1 MSAKYDINPKLT
13 LVGAGPGDAEL
24 ISLKGIN
31 ALSSADVVLYD
42 ALVNNELLKYAPIH
56 AKKIFVGKRK
66 GSHSYSQDQIN
77 ALIVDYAFSHG
88 HVVRLK
94 GGDPFVFG
102 RGYEEVEYAESF
114 NIETAIVPGIS
125 SSVAVPA
132 LQRIPVTHRG
142 SSESFWVIAGTT
154 SSRKLSKDLETAA
167 QTSATVVVLMGLAK
181 LKEIVAIYS
190 RFGKGDLPVAVIQD
204 GSLPTENIA
213 VGSIDTI
220 VEEVRRENIL
230 SPAIIVIGEVV
241 RKNPYAEQQLKLE
254 NFLLN

>member
-1 MSAKYDINPKLT
+1 MSSDYEINPKLT

-42 ALVNNELLKYAPIH
+42 ALVNTELLKYAPIH

-66 GSHSYSQDQIN
+66 GKHSFTQDQIN
-77 ALIVDYAFSHG
+77 TLIVDYAFSHG

-102 RGYEEVEYAESF
+102 RGYEEVEYADTF
-114 NIETAIVPGIS
+114 NIETQIVPGIS

-154 SSRKLSKDLETAA
+154 SNRKLSQDLVTAA

-181 LKEIVAIYS
+181 LEEISEIYRS
-190 RFGKGDLPVAVIQD
+190 FGKGDVPVAVIQD

-220 VEEVRRENIL
+220 VEEVKREKIK
-230 SPAIIVIGEVV
+230 SPALIIIGEVV
-241 RKNPYAEQQLKLE
+241 RKNSYAAQQLKLE
-254 NFLLN
+254 NYLFN

>member
-1 MSAKYDINPKLT
+1 MKTKYEIHPKLT
-13 LVGAGPGDAEL
+13 LVGAGPGDPEL

-31 ALSSADVVLYD
+31 ALSNADVVLYD
-42 ALVNNELLKYAPIH
+42 ALVNTELLKYVPIH
-56 AKKIFVGKRK
+56 ARKIFVGKRK
-66 GSHSYSQDQIN
+66 GQHSFTQDQIN
-77 ALIVDYAFSHG
+77 TLIVDYAFSHG

-102 RGYEEVEYAESF
+102 RGYEELEFADSF
-114 NIETAIVPGIS
+114 NIETQIVPGIS

-154 SSRKLSKDLETAA
+154 SSGKLSRNLQIAA
-167 QTSATVVVLMGLAK
+167 QTNATVVVLMGLAK
-181 LKEIVAIYS
+181 LKEIAGIY
-190 RFGKGDLPVAVIQD
+190 RAAGKGDLPVAVIQD

-220 VEEVRRENIL
+220 AEEVAREKIA
-230 SPAIIVIGEVV
+230 SPAIIIIGEVV
-241 RKNPYAEQQLKLE
+241 RKNTYAEQQLKLE
-254 NFLLN
+254 NYLFN